1 MAGINVL
8 LQALICRID
17 CFDQP
22 VLTCNLQKLLAVSS
36 LTVACLYHSCFWCF
50 LLLLK
55 NYEKNKNWGH
65 NEMYPFIHL
74 ISFVVVSIWSAILNN
89 WNVPK
94 RSWHRFFTEIILDSW
109 TSFLS
114 FTYFGMTGGGI
125 SYCDAFTCMA
135 MHNIL
140 GFHTDEFSCMVFF
153 IYIYSVC
160 PVLFILE
167 KSSSLSVSE
176 YPFLFVVF
184 DLSSMTL
191 QWERVWLCN
200 VARNDRE
207 LERL

>member
-1 MAGINVL
+1 MGA
-8 LQALICRID
+8 Q
-17 CFDQP
+17 
-22 VLTCNLQKLLAVSS
+22 
-36 LTVACLYHSCFWCF
+36 
-50 LLLLK
+50 
-55 NYEKNKNWGH
+55 
-65 NEMYPFIHL
+65 
-74 ISFVVVSIWSAILNN
+74 
-89 WNVPK
+89 WNVPFYSFDFLCCGIYLVSNIERLECTK
-94 RSWHRFFTEIILDSW
+94 KKWHRFLTEIILDSW

>member
-1 MAGINVL
+1 M
-8 LQALICRID
+8 QALICRIR
-17 CFDQP
+17 QP
-22 VLTCNLQKLLAVSS
+22 VLTCNLRNLLAVFSI
-36 LTVACLYHSCFWCF
+36 TVASGLYHS
-50 LLLLK
+50 
-55 NYEKNKNWGH
+55 
-65 NEMYPFIHL
+65 NETYPFIHL